1 MQPLHQIRML
11 LPALPEKDFKIC
23 SKYLENRRFQDI
35 LEIVESDIYKL
46 RKTFGDTEEDYF
58 KQEAAVENLENLRYA
73 LIEYISYIYIDD

>member
-1 MQPLHQIRML
+1 ML

-46 RKTFGDTEEDYF
+46 RKTFGDTEGDYL
-58 KQEAAVENLENLRYA
+58 KQEADAEDLESLRYA
-73 LIEYISYIYIDD
+73 LIEYISYIDLDD